1 MTTDKYAVYGYFTD
15 KGFLVPK
22 SAWSKIGETPPLLGA
37 PPPVPSLNE
46 NTKTTHGKKAK
57 HQKFVFA
64 RQVKF
69 ITFNS
74 YDYLTSTLDNA
85 FPPPLPYYE
94 SDDDNNDDDDETPP
108 PPPPYENEEDDE
120 IPPPPPYEDD
130 EIPPPPPPPYDD
142 DEIPPPPPPL
152 NESE

>member
-1 MTTDKYAVYGYFTD
+1 MATTDKYAVYGYFTD

-22 SAWSKIGETPPLLGA
+22 SAWSKIEETPPLLGA

-57 HQKFVFA
+57 RQKFVFA

-74 YDYLTSTLDNA
+74 YDYLTSTLDSTL
-85 FPPPLPYYE
+85 PPPLPYFE
-94 SDDDNNDDDDETPP
+94 SDDDDDDD
-108 PPPPYENEEDDE
+108 NDNE
-120 IPPPPPYEDD
+120 IPPPPPYDED
-130 EIPPPPPPPYDD
+130 EIPPPPPPYDDDD